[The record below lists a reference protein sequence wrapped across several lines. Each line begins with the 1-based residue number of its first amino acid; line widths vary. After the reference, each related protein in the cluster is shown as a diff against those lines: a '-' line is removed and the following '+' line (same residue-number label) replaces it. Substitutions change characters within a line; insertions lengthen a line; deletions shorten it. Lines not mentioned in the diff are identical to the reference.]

1 MRWQRGGDALPSL
14 TRGLAD
20 PGDPSS
26 GALRADVLSRRRR
39 GGGRSP
45 PARRSS
51 LMLLAGPIP
60 DFEPRPR
67 SGPSQRFDCTS
78 RAGRGADIVDRHAG
92 VAVADLISTA
102 QSAASAHSMSS
113 SARPRPAEGCAMGFA
128 LNLQALLPFRSVS
141 GQTVRLNRA
150 MQPEACTDALIVS
163 RSWAA
168 VSTEQVCGPFASH
181 AARRLG
187 LAAHP

>member
-1 MRWQRGGDALPSL
+1 
-14 TRGLAD
+14 
-20 PGDPSS
+20 
-26 GALRADVLSRRRR
+26 
-39 GGGRSP
+39 
-45 PARRSS
+45 
-51 LMLLAGPIP
+51 
-60 DFEPRPR
+60 
-67 SGPSQRFDCTS
+67 
-78 RAGRGADIVDRHAG
+78 
-92 VAVADLISTA
+92 
-102 QSAASAHSMSS
+102 
-113 SARPRPAEGCAMGFA
+113 MGFA